1 MAGTSRKTGAR
12 SRARFARFA
21 AIGVIAA
28 LGLVFT
34 PGTASAAIDVTPMVD
49 CYRDNGDGTF
59 WVVLGYQG
67 PASGQRT
74 YAYGTANQVYP
85 TRLQGQQPKTFAAG
99 TVHGAWTVRLTYAEI
114 FQQNARWIL
123 NGTTLQ
129 YSYYVQ
135 YATVCPPTTQLPADG
150 NGTGTAVGLGAAGV
164 VGAAMLYRFRR
175 RMARLSGDAPSVD
188 AAA

>member
-1 MAGTSRKTGAR
+1 MAGTSTKTGTGI
-12 SRARFARFA
+12 RARFARFA

-34 PGTASAAIDVTPMVD
+34 PGTASAASDVTPIVD

-59 WVVLGYQG
+59 WVVLGYDNTTG
-67 PASGQRT
+67 SSKT
-74 YAYGTANQVYP
+74 YAYGTLNQVYP
-85 TRLQGQQPKTFAAG
+85 TRLQGQQPKTFSAG
-99 TVHGAWTVRLTYAEI
+99 TVHGAWTVRLTFAEI
-114 FQQNARWIL
+114 FQQNARWVL

-129 YSYYVQ
+129 YSHYVQ

-164 VGAAMLYRFRR
+164 AGAAMLYRFRR
-175 RMARLSGDAPSVD
+175 RLDRLSDQQATV
-188 AAA
+188 

>member
-1 MAGTSRKTGAR
+1 MAGTSRKTGSHIRAR
-12 SRARFARFA
+12 SARLA

-28 LGLVFT
+28 LATIFT
-34 PGTASAAIDVTPMVD
+34 PGTASAASDVTPIVD

-74 YAYGTANQVYP
+74 YAYGTSNQVYP
-85 TRLQGQQPKTFAAG
+85 TRFQGQQPKTFAAG
-99 TVHGAWTVRLTYAEI
+99 TVHGAWTVRLTYSEI
-114 FQQNARWIL
+114 FYENARWIL
-123 NGTTLQ
+123 NGTVLQ

-150 NGTGTAVGLGAAGV
+150 NGTGTAVALGAAGV
-164 VGAAMLYRFRR
+164 VGAAVCYRFRR
-175 RMARLSGDAPSVD
+175 RMTRLSGGSPSVD